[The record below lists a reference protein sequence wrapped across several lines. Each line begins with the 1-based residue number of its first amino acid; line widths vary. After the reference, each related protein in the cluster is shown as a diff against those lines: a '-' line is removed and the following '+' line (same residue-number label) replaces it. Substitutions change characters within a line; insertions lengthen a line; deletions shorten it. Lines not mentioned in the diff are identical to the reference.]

1 MRRYLIIFLMI
12 ISVVLTACSKNEEQ
26 TQSNEKPV
34 IVATTYAIYDVLKH
48 IGGEDVRASMLIPPG
63 REIHSFEPSPK
74 DIIKL
79 NKASLVLY
87 NGEGLEPWIGQFDI
101 GAKAVDL
108 SKYVTLLKV
117 EEKEEEKEG
126 HHHHHHGVYDPHY
139 WLDFD
144 NMKKVAAVIAK
155 KLSQMQ
161 PNNEKKFQKRLHEY
175 LKMLTSL
182 DSQYKATL
190 SSCKLHTI
198 YVNHNAYSYLA
209 RRYNF
214 SVKSLVGLSPDA
226 QPNPK
231 TVEAILSGIK
241 KEGAKAIYYEPFENN
256 SVLLSIAKEMGLQPL
271 VLQPLGNVTAKEA
284 KEGLGY
290 KEIMKRN
297 LHNLAIG
304 LECNAL

>member
-1 MRRYLIIFLMI
+1 MRRYLIIFLTI
-12 ISVVLTACSKNEEQ
+12 ISVVLTACSKKEEQ
-26 TQSNEKPV
+26 MQSNERPV
-34 IVATTYAIYDVLKH
+34 IVATTYAIYDALKH
-48 IGGEDVRASMLIPPG
+48 IGGEDIRASMLIPPG

-108 SKYVTLLKV
+108 SKYVTLIKV
-117 EEKEEEKEG
+117 EEKEEDEEG
-126 HHHHHHGVYDPHY
+126 HHHHHGVYDPHY

-175 LKMLTSL
+175 LKMLTLL
-182 DSQYKATL
+182 DKRYKTTL

-231 TVEAILSGIK
+231 TVEAILSSIK